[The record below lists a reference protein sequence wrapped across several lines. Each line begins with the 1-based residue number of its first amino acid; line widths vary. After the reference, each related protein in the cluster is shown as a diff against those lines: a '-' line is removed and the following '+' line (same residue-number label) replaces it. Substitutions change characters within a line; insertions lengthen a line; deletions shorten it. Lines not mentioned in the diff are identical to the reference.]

1 MATRLLLFAIL
12 PLVVSAES
20 PVRPNER
27 EIGLPFLRNYSP
39 REYRAQS
46 QNWAIAQDQH
56 GVIYIGN
63 NDGVLVYDGVNWPT
77 VRVANASA
85 VRSLDVDAN
94 GTVYVGA
101 RGEFGYLAPDESGSP
116 HYVSLVDRVPAAD
129 RGFKDIWR
137 TIATPDGVFFGSY
150 ERLFRWNPQSG
161 LKVWKPAE
169 HERFYLTFREGDSL
183 YVQES
188 RAGLERLERDSL
200 HTIHGGERFAKERIY
215 CVAGHND
222 SLLLGTP
229 GGVFLQDGG
238 VFQPFPTEADSLL
251 RKAQPFSSTA
261 LPVGGVAV
269 SSLRVCAR
277 IFC

>member
-1 MATRLLLFAIL
+1 MAPRLLLFAIL

-27 EIGLPFLRNYSP
+27 EMGLPFLRNYSP

-46 QNWAIAQDQH
+46 QNWAITQDQH

-63 NDGVLVYDGVNWPT
+63 NDGVLVYDGVHWHT
-77 VRVANASA
+77 VRVGSDSA

-129 RGFKDIWR
+129 RVFKDIWR

-150 ERLFRWNPQSG
+150 ERLFRWNPKSG

-169 HERFYLTFREGDSL
+169 HERFYLTFREGNSL

-188 RAGLERLERDSL
+188 RAGLQLLDRDSL
-200 HTIHGGERFAKERIY
+200 RTIHGGERFAKERVY
-215 CVAGHND
+215 CVAGHQD
-222 SLLLGTP
+222 KLLVGTP
-229 GGVFLQDGG
+229 AGGFLPGRAAFG
-238 VFQPFPTEADSLL
+238 PPPTEARSLL
-251 RKAQPFSSTA
+251 PKAQP
-261 LPVGGVAV
+261 
-269 SSLRVCAR
+269 
-277 IFC
+277 